1 MLRFTRGDLT
11 PIPTAVIPITDM
23 AKAMQR
29 MARAE
34 HIGKIVLK
42 VQDDPDPWRS
52 IFKKFQELYGHGIPV
67 REGLRTFRR
76 LLSANAVP
84 YYVMAL
90 GKKIEDVGQAEHR
103 IGAKRT
109 TRPHLAVEYRAPT
122 TADEEKLVRIWENAI
137 GVAPI
142 GIHDDFFDLGGDSII
157 AIQTQFSVADEF
169 GINLSTSAFFDFPT
183 VASLAEQIRK
193 L

>member
-1 MLRFTRGDLT
+1 
-11 PIPTAVIPITDM
+11 
-23 AKAMQR
+23 
-29 MARAE
+29 
-34 HIGKIVLK
+34 
-42 VQDDPDPWRS
+42 
-52 IFKKFQELYGHGIPV
+52 
-67 REGLRTFRR
+67 
-76 LLSANAVP
+76 
-84 YYVMAL
+84 MAL